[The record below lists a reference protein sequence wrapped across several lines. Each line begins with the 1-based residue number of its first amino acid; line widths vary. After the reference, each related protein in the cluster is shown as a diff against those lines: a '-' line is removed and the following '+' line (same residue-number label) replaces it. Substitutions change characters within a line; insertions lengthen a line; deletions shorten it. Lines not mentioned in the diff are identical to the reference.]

1 MELDVYTKDG
11 ASAGRTVNLPDEIF
25 GMEPND
31 HAVYLAVKAQMTNS
45 RQGTRAT
52 KNRSR
57 VSGGGRKPW
66 RQKGRG
72 TARAGTTRSP
82 IWRGGGTTFGP
93 LPQDFNQKVPKKLK
107 RLARISVLSAKA
119 KDEQIKVL
127 ENFTFDS
134 IKTKQ
139 MYNVLK
145 GLELTNQKI
154 VVLVP
159 EYDEN
164 VLVSSRNIKNLKVLM
179 ATDASTYDL
188 LQCQTL
194 LIMEDAVDKLKGVL
208 L

>member
-11 ASAGRTVNLPDEIF
+11 ATAGRTVNVPDEIF
-25 GMEPND
+25 AVEPNQ
-31 HAVYLAVKAQMTNS
+31 HVVYLAVKAQMTNS

-52 KNRSR
+52 KNRAR

-82 IWRGGGTTFGP
+82 IWSGGGTAFGP
-93 LPQDFNQKVPKKLK
+93 MPQDFNQKVPKRVKK
-107 RLARISVLSAKA
+107 LARISVLSAKA
-119 KDEQIKVL
+119 KDEQIRVL
-127 ENFTFDS
+127 ENFTFES
-134 IKTKQ
+134 FKTKQ

-145 GLELTNQKI
+145 GFDLTNAKT

-164 VLVSSRNIKNLKVLM
+164 ILMASRNIKNLKVLM

>member
-11 ASAGRTVNLPDEIF
+11 ASAGRTINLPDEIF
-25 GMEPND
+25 GIEPND

>member
-25 GMEPND
+25 GIEPND
-31 HAVYLAVKAQMTNS
+31 HAVYLAIKAQMTNS